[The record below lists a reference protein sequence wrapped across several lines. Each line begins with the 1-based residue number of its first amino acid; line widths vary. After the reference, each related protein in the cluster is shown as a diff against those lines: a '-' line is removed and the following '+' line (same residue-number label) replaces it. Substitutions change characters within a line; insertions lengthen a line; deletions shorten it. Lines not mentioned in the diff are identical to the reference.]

1 MTSTQSLRSTSA
13 AALASLSQE
22 EMDQLFQ
29 MMSKEDRETLSASYQ
44 ALQNLDATNH
54 IDTLFPDTG
63 PLRRE
68 LYKKHLQFFTA
79 GVDERERAFI
89 AANRIGKSYS
99 AGGYE
104 VALHLMGD
112 YPDWWPGRRFTT
124 PGQWWAAGDTGETVR
139 EIIQPFLIGDISAP
153 GTGLIRGDR
162 IQKITNRRGSPEAA
176 EKVFV
181 EHSSGGTS
189 TLLFKSYEQGRKA
202 FQGKK
207 LQGIWLDEE
216 PPMPIYTECLL
227 RLTATTPDGQDW
239 GSLLA
244 TFTPLLGISD
254 VVLRY
259 LGENFGG
266 SVETQA
272 EFMARQARE
281 GTATTDA
288 VPKDPT
294 RDLVGHKPRVLT
306 DGDPLR

>member
-1 MTSTQSLRSTSA
+1 MTSA
-13 AALASLSQE
+13 ASLQNTLGVDPESLDRLFSIMSQ
-22 EMDQLFQ
+22 
-29 MMSKEDRETLSASYQ
+29 EDRETLSASYQ
-44 ALQNLDATNH
+44 QLLNLDATNH

-79 GVDERERAFI
+79 GQQERERAFI

-112 YPDWWPGRRFTT
+112 YPDWWPGRRFQEAG
-124 PGQWWAAGDTGETVR
+124 PWWAAGDTGETVR
-139 EIIQPFLIGDISAP
+139 EIIQPFLIGDIHSP
-153 GTGLIRGDR
+153 GTGLIRGER
-162 IQKITNRRGSPEAA
+162 LQKVTNRRGYPEAA
-176 EKVFV
+176 EKVYV
-181 EHSSGGTS
+181 EHTSGGTS

-216 PPMPIYTECLL
+216 PPMAIYTECLL
-227 RLTATTPDGQDW
+227 RLTATTPEGNDW

-244 TFTPLLGISD
+244 TFTPLLGISE
-254 VVLRY
+254 VVLSF
-259 LGENFGG
+259 LGEDFGG
-266 SVETQA
+266 KVETQA

-281 GTATTDA
+281 GTSAPDTT
-288 VPKDPT
+288 PTPT

-306 DGDPLR
+306 DGDMLR